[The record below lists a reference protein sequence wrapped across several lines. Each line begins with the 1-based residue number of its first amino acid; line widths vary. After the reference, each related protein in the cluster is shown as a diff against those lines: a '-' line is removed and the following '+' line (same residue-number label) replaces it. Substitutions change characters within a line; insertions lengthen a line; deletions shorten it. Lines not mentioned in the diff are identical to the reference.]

1 MKRILAGKLAAALL
15 GGMLVAAAQA
25 ATVPTAPAAAPAAA
39 PATPAPAASTAA
51 KPAAAPVHHKKKKA
65 ASKPAAAPAA
75 STATKPAA
83 APAAPAPA
91 PVAPAPAALPA
102 PTNVTP
108 VAGTATLVTGHVS
121 AATPSG
127 EIRDLEKGGPVYPG
141 ETITTASASYVNIEF
156 TDGGRVLLRPET
168 RFAIERYQYAGGGA
182 QAPATQQAS
191 AQPAQ
196 QESAF
201 FRLLKGGFR
210 AVSGLIGHTR
220 REDYAVQ
227 TPVATIGIRGT
238 DYEVRLCQGDCGDI
252 TPTPKDGLYGGVQSG
267 AIALDNS
274 GGTTTTT
281 AGQYVF
287 IQGLSSVGQPLATR
301 PAALG
306 QLLPDPKT
314 CN

>member
-15 GGMLVAAAQA
+15 GGMLIAAS
-25 ATVPTAPAAAPAAA
+25 PAAAPV
-39 PATPAPAASTAA
+39 TPAPAASTAA
-51 KPAAAPVHHKKKKA
+51 KPAAPVHHKKKSV
-65 ASKPAAAPAA
+65 SKHAAAPAA
-75 STATKPAA
+75 ATKPP
-83 APAAPAPA
+83 APSAPAPAPA
-91 PVAPAPAALPA
+91 PVAAAPAALPA

-156 TDGGRVLLRPET
+156 SDGGRVLLRPET
-168 RFAIERYQYAGGGA
+168 RFAIERYQYAGGA

-287 IQGLSSVGQPLATR
+287 IQGLSTVGQPLATR

-306 QLLPDPKT
+306 QPLPDPKT

>member
-1 MKRILAGKLAAALL
+1 MMKRTLAGKLSAALL
-15 GGMLVAAAQA
+15 GGMLAVTAQA
-25 ATVPTAPAAAPAAA
+25 APAPAAPVTAAA
-39 PATPAPAASTAA
+39 TTAPAASTAA
-51 KPAAAPVHHKKKKA
+51 KPAPVHHKIKKKVK
-65 ASKPAAAPAA
+65 KPAKHAAAAPAVSSA
-75 STATKPAA
+75 AKP

-91 PVAPAPAALPA
+91 PVAAAPAALPP
-102 PTNVTP
+102 PTSVTP
-108 VAGTATLVTGHVS
+108 VAGSATLVTGHVS

-127 EIRDLEKGGPVYPG
+127 EIRDLEKGSPVYSG

-156 TDGGRVLLRPET
+156 SDGGRVLLRPET
-168 RFAIERYQYAGGGA
+168 RFAIERYQFAGGT
-182 QAPATQQAS
+182 QAPAPQQAS
-191 AQPAQ
+191 AQPVQ

-238 DYEVRLCQGDCGDI
+238 DYEVRLCAGDCGDI

-267 AIALDNS
+267 AIALDNA
-274 GGTTTTT
+274 GGSTTTT

-287 IQGLSSVGQPLATR
+287 ISGLSTLGQPLATR

-306 QLLPDPKT
+306 QPLPDPKT

>member
-1 MKRILAGKLAAALL
+1 MMKRTLAGKLAAALL
-15 GGMLVAAAQA
+15 AGMLAVTAHAA
-25 ATVPTAPAAAPAAA
+25 PAPAAAAPVTAA
-39 PATPAPAASTAA
+39 ATPAPAASTAA
-51 KPAAAPVHHKKKKA
+51 KPAPVHHKIKKKKKA
-65 ASKPAAAPAA
+65 APKPAAAPAA
-75 STATKPAA
+75 GTAAKP

-91 PVAPAPAALPA
+91 PVAAAPTALPA

-108 VAGTATLVTGHVS
+108 VAGSATLVTGHVS

-127 EIRDLEKGGPVYPG
+127 EIRDLEKGSPVYSG

-168 RFAIERYQYAGGGA
+168 RFAVERYQFAGGT

-191 AQPAQ
+191 AQPVQ

-238 DYEVRLCQGDCGDI
+238 DYEVRLCAGDCGDI

-267 AIALDNS
+267 AIALDNA
-274 GGTTTTT
+274 GGSTTTT

-287 IQGLSSVGQPLATR
+287 ISGLSTLGQPLATR

-306 QLLPDPKT
+306 QPLPDPKT